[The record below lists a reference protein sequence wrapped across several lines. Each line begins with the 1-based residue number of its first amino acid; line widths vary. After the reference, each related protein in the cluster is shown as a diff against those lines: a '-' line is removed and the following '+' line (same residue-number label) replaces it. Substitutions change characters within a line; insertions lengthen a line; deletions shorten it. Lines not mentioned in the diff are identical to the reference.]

1 MVAIIYIYVE
11 FGVVVIKLRSTR
23 GRNCSSRAELARLE
37 SCNYCLKG
45 GSVIPAAVKMLDDKF
60 ARIIKAERNMPA
72 VKTLDKN
79 FAQILYDDIISYF
92 GTSEDIWC
100 RFVMVFF
107 KCQR

>member
-1 MVAIIYIYVE
+1 MWRCIYFYTIVY
-11 FGVVVIKLRSTR
+11 S
-23 GRNCSSRAELARLE
+23 
-37 SCNYCLKG
+37 NYG
-45 GSVIPAAVKMLDDKF
+45 GSVIPAAVKTPDNKS

-72 VKTLDKN
+72 VKTPDKN
-79 FAQILYDDIISYF
+79 FAQILYDDIILYF